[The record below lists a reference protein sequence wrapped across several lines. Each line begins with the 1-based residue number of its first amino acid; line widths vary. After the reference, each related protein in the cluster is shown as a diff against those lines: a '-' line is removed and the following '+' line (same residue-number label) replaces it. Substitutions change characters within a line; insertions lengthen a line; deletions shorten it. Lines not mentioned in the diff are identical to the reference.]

1 MGPLICKELDMT
13 LPTPST
19 TSVGRHI
26 VVLCHPDPN
35 SFNRSIADTYCA
47 AVRGAGQDVI
57 FRDLYAMG
65 FDPVLKASERP
76 TIPDFQ
82 RSADVERELALL
94 SGSDIFVL
102 IYPVWFGSPPAMMK
116 GYVER
121 VLGAGVDPQAI
132 QRHDVSA
139 LLGGKRLLSFT
150 TSAATTIWLDEQG
163 EVQALRDVFDRYLVA
178 GFGMLSQKHIHLGHI
193 TSQLSDRFAHQDFY
207 DVEQEAKRICEELAV
222 ALAENARDRQ
232 EAS

>member
-1 MGPLICKELDMT
+1 MT
-13 LPTPST
+13 LLISST
-19 TSVGRHI
+19 TQVGRHV
-26 VVLCHPDPN
+26 VVLCHSDPD

-47 AVRGAGQDVI
+47 AVSAAGQDVI

-76 TIPDFQ
+76 TIPGFQ
-82 RSADVERELALL
+82 RSADVERELAML

-121 VLGAGVDPQAI
+121 VLGAGVDPEAI
-132 QRHDVSA
+132 QRHDVSD

-178 GFGMLSQKHIHLGHI
+178 GFGMHSQKHMHLGHI
-193 TSQLSDRFAHQDFY
+193 TSQLTDRFAHQDFY
-207 DVEQEAKRICEELAV
+207 EVEEEAKRICEELAL
-222 ALAENARDRQ
+222 ALAGDTNNRR